1 MSKIDVVR
9 AAMVE
14 AMKNK
19 DKARKDALSMLLS
32 VFKER
37 RDRQTFPTDRG

>member
-9 AAMVE
+9 SAMVE

-19 DKARKDALSMLLS
+19 DKARIIHALKR
-32 VFKER
+32 FKER
-37 RDRQTFPTDRG
+37 GDRQTFPTDRG

>member
-9 AAMVE
+9 SAMVE

-19 DKARKDALSMLLS
+19 DKARKDALSSALKR
-32 VFKER
+32 FKER
-37 RDRQTFPTDRG
+37 GDRQTFPTDRG

>member
-32 VFKER
+32 FKER
-37 RDRQTFPTDRG
+37 GDRQTFPTDRG